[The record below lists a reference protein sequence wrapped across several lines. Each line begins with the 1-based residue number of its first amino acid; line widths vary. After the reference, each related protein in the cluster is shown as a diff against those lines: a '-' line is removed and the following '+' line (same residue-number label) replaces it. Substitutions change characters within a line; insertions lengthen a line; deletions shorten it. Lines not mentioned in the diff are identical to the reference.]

1 MVIFGVDIRVYFL
14 LFITYAFFGWL
25 LEVVGKL
32 IEQKK
37 FINRGFLIGPYCP
50 IYGVGALLIT
60 FLLKKYTSDPI
71 ALFIMAIVVCGILE
85 YLTSYLMEKIF
96 HARWWDYSQRKY
108 NINGR
113 IFLNTIIPFG
123 LLGMFI
129 MYISNP
135 FLIEK
140 FESLPEMFLNILFW
154 VLLII
159 YIVDNIISTNVI
171 SHVGKT
177 TKEFGKNLDNTEEIT
192 KKVKEALIGKSAL
205 YRRLLN
211 AYPKIQAIKVKIKE
225 KQKEIKRQ
233 VEERK
238 NEIKESVKEQK
249 KEIEKKIENFTENQK
264 EYKNSKNKNK
274 GENKKKN
281 INDKN

>member
-1 MVIFGVDIRVYFL
+1 MVIFGIDIRVYFL
-14 LFITYAFFGWL
+14 LFIIYAFLGWV

-37 FINRGFLIGPYCP
+37 FINRGFLVGPYCP

-60 FLLKKYTSDPI
+60 FLFKKYTDDPV
-71 ALFIMAIVVCGILE
+71 ALFIMAIVVCGVLE
-85 YLTSYLMEKIF
+85 YLTSYFMEKIF
-96 HARWWDYSQRKY
+96 HARWWDYSQRKF

-113 IFLNTIIPFG
+113 VCLDTIIPFG

-129 MYISNP
+129 MYVSNP

-140 FESLPEMFLNILFW
+140 LEQLPELALNILFW

-159 YIVDNIISTNVI
+159 YIADNIISTNVI
-171 SHVGKT
+171 SYVGKT

-192 KKVKEALIGKSAL
+192 RKVKETLIGKSAL
-205 YRRLLN
+205 YRRLLS

-225 KQKEIKRQ
+225 KQEELKRQ
-233 VEERK
+233 VQEQTDEL
-238 NEIKESVKEQK
+238 KESVNKQKE
-249 KEIEKKIENFTENQK
+249 EIKKKIKTITDSQK
-264 EYKNSKNKNK
+264 
-274 GENKKKN
+274 ENKKTQNKKKEEKKVD
-281 INDKN
+281 DKN

>member
-1 MVIFGVDIRVYFL
+1 MVIFGIDIRVYFL
-14 LFITYAFFGWL
+14 LFIIYAFLGWV

-37 FINRGFLIGPYCP
+37 FINRGFLVGPYCP

-60 FLLKKYTSDPI
+60 FLFKKYTDDPV
-71 ALFIMAIVVCGILE
+71 ALFIMAIVVCGVLE
-85 YLTSYLMEKIF
+85 YLTSYFMEKIF
-96 HARWWDYSQRKY
+96 HARWWDYSQRKL

-113 IFLNTIIPFG
+113 VCLDTIIPFG

-129 MYISNP
+129 MYVSNP

-140 FESLPEMFLNILFW
+140 LEQLPELALNILFW

-159 YIVDNIISTNVI
+159 YIADNIISTNVI
-171 SHVGKT
+171 SYVGKT

-192 KKVKEALIGKSAL
+192 RKVKETLIGKSAL
-205 YRRLLN
+205 YRRLLS

-225 KQKEIKRQ
+225 KQEELKRQ
-233 VEERK
+233 VQEQTDEL
-238 NEIKESVKEQK
+238 KESVNKQKE
-249 KEIEKKIENFTENQK
+249 EIKKKIKTITDSQK
-264 EYKNSKNKNK
+264 
-274 GENKKKN
+274 ENKKTQNKKKEEKKVD
-281 INDKN
+281 DKN

>member
-1 MVIFGVDIRVYFL
+1 MVIFGIDIRVYFL
-14 LFITYAFFGWL
+14 LFIIYAFLGWV

-37 FINRGFLIGPYCP
+37 FINRGFLVGPYCP

-60 FLLKKYTSDPI
+60 FLFKKYTDDPV
-71 ALFIMAIVVCGILE
+71 ALFIMAIVVCGVLE
-85 YLTSYLMEKIF
+85 YLTSYFMEKIF
-96 HARWWDYSQRKY
+96 HARWWDYSQRKF

-113 IFLNTIIPFG
+113 VCLDTIIPFG

-129 MYISNP
+129 MYVSNP

-140 FESLPEMFLNILFW
+140 LEQLPELALNILFW

-159 YIVDNIISTNVI
+159 YIADNIISTNVI
-171 SHVGKT
+171 SYVGKT

-192 KKVKEALIGKSAL
+192 RKVKETLIGKSAL
-205 YRRLLN
+205 YRRLLS

-225 KQKEIKRQ
+225 KQEELKRQ
-233 VEERK
+233 VQEQTDEL
-238 NEIKESVKEQK
+238 KESVNKQKE
-249 KEIEKKIENFTENQK
+249 EIKKKIKTITDSQK
-264 EYKNSKNKNK
+264 
-274 GENKKKN
+274 ENKKTQKKKKEEKKVD
-281 INDKN
+281 DKN

>member
-14 LFITYAFFGWL
+14 LFITYAFFGWCI
-25 LEVVGKL
+25 EVIGKL
-32 IEQKK
+32 IQYKR

-60 FLLKKYTSDPI
+60 FLLKKYTGDPI
-71 ALFIMAIVVCGILE
+71 ALFIMAIIVCGILE

-96 HARWWDYSQRKY
+96 HARWWDYSQKKF

-113 IFLNTIIPFG
+113 VCLDTIIPFG

-129 MYISNP
+129 MYVSNP

-140 FESLPEMFLNILFW
+140 IETLSELALNILFW
-154 VLLII
+154 VILII
-159 YIVDNIISTNVI
+159 YIVDNVVSTNVI
-171 SHVGKT
+171 SYVGKT
-177 TKEFGKNLDNTEEIT
+177 TKEFGRNLDNTEEIT

-225 KQKEIKRQ
+225 KQEELKRQ
-233 VEERK
+233 VQEQKEEL
-238 NEIKESVKEQK
+238 KESVNKQK
-249 KEIEKKIENFTENQK
+249 KEIKKKIESITDSQK
-264 EYKNSKNKNK
+264 EDQKEK
-274 GENKKKN
+274 NKKKEEN
-281 INDKN
+281 EN

>member
-1 MVIFGVDIRVYFL
+1 MTIFGIDIRVYFL
-14 LFITYAFFGWL
+14 LFITYAFLGWL

-71 ALFIMAIVVCGILE
+71 ALFIMAIVVCGVLE

-96 HARWWDYSQRKY
+96 HARWWDYSQKKF

-113 IFLNTIIPFG
+113 VCLDTIIPFG

-129 MYISNP
+129 MYVSNP
-135 FLIEK
+135 FLLEK
-140 FESLPEMFLNILFW
+140 YEALPEIALNILFW

-171 SHVGKT
+171 SYVGKT
-177 TKEFGKNLDNTEEIT
+177 TKEFGKHLDNTEEIT

-211 AYPKIQAIKVKIKE
+211 AYPKIQSIKIKIQEKQEEIKKQVQEQKNDIKENVKKQKEQIKE
-225 KQKEIKRQ
+225 KID
-233 VEERK
+233 
-238 NEIKESVKEQK
+238 NIKEDK
-249 KEIEKKIENFTENQK
+249 K
-264 EYKNSKNKNK
+264 
-274 GENKKKN
+274 
-281 INDKN
+281 

>member
-1 MVIFGVDIRVYFL
+1 MVIFGIDIRVYFL
-14 LFITYAFFGWL
+14 LFIIYAFFGWV

-37 FINRGFLIGPYCP
+37 FINRGFLVGPYCP

-60 FLLKKYTSDPI
+60 FLFKKYTDDPI
-71 ALFIMAIVVCGILE
+71 ALFIMAIVVCGVLE
-85 YLTSYLMEKIF
+85 YLTSYFMEKIF
-96 HARWWDYSQRKY
+96 HARWWDYSQRKF

-113 IFLNTIIPFG
+113 VCLDTIIPFG

-129 MYISNP
+129 MYVSNP

-140 FESLPEMFLNILFW
+140 LEQLPELALNILFW

-159 YIVDNIISTNVI
+159 YIADNIISTNVI
-171 SHVGKT
+171 SYVGKT

-192 KKVKEALIGKSAL
+192 RKVKEALIGKSAL
-205 YRRLLN
+205 YRRLLS

-225 KQKEIKRQ
+225 KQEELKRQ
-233 VEERK
+233 VQEQTDEL
-238 NEIKESVKEQK
+238 KESVNKQKE
-249 KEIEKKIENFTENQK
+249 EIKKKIKTITDNQK
-264 EYKNSKNKNK
+264 ENKK
-274 GENKKKN
+274 TQNKKKEEKKVD
-281 INDKN
+281 DKN